1 MVNLRIHRTL
11 TPPGSGG
18 RRPTQAEELADA
30 CRAAPGMWMSVKKR
44 SKTPAYRLVRMCKAL
59 GLETRIHPAHGS
71 RKYTYVVY
79 AMEPAD

>member
-1 MVNLRIHRTL
+1 
-11 TPPGSGG
+11 
-18 RRPTQAEELADA
+18 
-30 CRAAPGMWMSVKKR
+30 MSVKKR
-44 SKTPAYRLVRMCKAL
+44 SKTPAYRLVRMCKDL